1 MCECHQQGGADE
13 NQVVLPAQHHLAFE
27 AFHQWHFPSPVLVV
41 ASGLVFTSLVCH
53 YHVIPGL
60 LLLFLAARSV
70 EGTFTGS
77 CLAVFSRS

>member
-1 MCECHQQGGADE
+1 ME
-13 NQVVLPAQHHLAFE
+13 VRLFSLPSTTSHPLKRSTCGI
-27 AFHQWHFPSPVLVV
+27 FPPISWPWSQDWCLQ
-41 ASGLVFTSLVCH
+41 ALVCH
-53 YHVIPGL
+53 CHVIPGL